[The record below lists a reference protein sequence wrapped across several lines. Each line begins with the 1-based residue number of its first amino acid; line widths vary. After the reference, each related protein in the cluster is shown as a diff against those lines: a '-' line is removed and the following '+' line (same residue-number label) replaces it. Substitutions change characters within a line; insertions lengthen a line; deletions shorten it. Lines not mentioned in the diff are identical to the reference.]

1 LGNYRLQSLTL
12 KAKKIHQAIYFFF
25 KIQSNIMTINSK
37 STKADILAAYKDLE
51 KEKKALEAA
60 AKRVANTQQD
70 NSSSQKNNSNL
81 VKVDRVSTM
90 NQQQIEQRDIA
101 KTIKILEQLQVG
113 FGGAVSNLSEQLITE
128 ATTLTEIRE
137 SIAEEKQQLAE
148 LHELKTIEEKTI
160 DSLIEQYQDSY
171 KQFSEEFELESENKR
186 QEISEL
192 IKTWN
197 KEQETYHREIKA
209 RNEERKKNKQRETEE
224 YQYNLDLAR
233 DLDEEEYEQQ
243 KKLRIQELETIKQ
256 ELTQQWQDKE
266 KAIAKKETEYR
277 EAKEKI
283 TEFEEK
289 LRKKVK
295 QGEEEGKGIG
305 IYQAKVKQDLR
316 VKEIEGERQ
325 NYQLRIQ
332 SLTQTISSQEA
343 RIAKLIQQ
351 FDAAQKQ
358 VQDLAVKAIEGTANR
373 QSYEAMREIAM
384 EQAKTQQKNK

>member
-1 LGNYRLQSLTL
+1 
-12 KAKKIHQAIYFFF
+12 
-25 KIQSNIMTINSK
+25 MTINSK
-37 STKADILAAYKDLE
+37 STKAEILTAYKDLE
-51 KEKKALEAA
+51 KEKKALETA
-60 AKRVANTQQD
+60 AKKATLTQQD
-70 NSSSQKNNSNL
+70 NSSLQKNNSNT
-81 VKVDRVSTM
+81 VKVDRVLSM
-90 NQQQIEQRDIA
+90 IQQQIEQRDIA
-101 KTIKILEQLQVG
+101 KTIKILEQLQVD

-137 SIAEEKQQLAE
+137 SIAEEKRQLAE

-160 DSLIEQYQDSY
+160 DSLIEQYQDNY

-186 QEISEL
+186 QEIAEL

-197 KEQETYHREIKA
+197 KEQETNHREIKA

-243 KKLRIQELETIKQ
+243 KKIKTQELETIKQ
-256 ELTQQWQDKE
+256 ELEQQWQEKE
-266 KAIAKKETEYR
+266 KAIAEKEKEYR
-277 EAKEKI
+277 EAQEKI

-325 NYQLRIQ
+325 NYQLKIQ
-332 SLTQTISSQEA
+332 ALTQAISSQEA

-351 FDAAQKQ
+351 LDAAQKQ

>member
-1 LGNYRLQSLTL
+1 
-12 KAKKIHQAIYFFF
+12 
-25 KIQSNIMTINSK
+25 MTINSK
-37 STKADILAAYKDLE
+37 STKAEILAAYKDLE

-60 AKRVANTQQD
+60 AKRVTATASD
-70 NSSSQKNNSNL
+70 NINSPKNNSST
-81 VKVDRVSTM
+81 VKVERVLEM
-90 NQQQIEQRDIA
+90 IKEQIEQRDIA

-137 SIAEEKQQLAE
+137 LIAEEQQQLVE
-148 LHELKTIEEKTI
+148 LHELETIEENTI
-160 DSLIEQYQDSY
+160 DNLIEQYQDSY

-186 QEISEL
+186 QEIAEL

-243 KKLRIQELETIKQ
+243 KKIRTQELETIKQ
-256 ELTQQWQDKE
+256 ELEQQWQDKE
-266 KAIAKKETEYR
+266 EAIAEKEKEYT
-277 EAKEKI
+277 EAKEKV

-295 QGEEEGKGIG
+295 QGEEEGKAIG
-305 IYQAKVKQDLR
+305 NYQAKVKQDLR
-316 VKEIEGERQ
+316 VKEIDGERQ

-332 SLTQTISSQEA
+332 SLTQTISNQEA
-343 RIAKLIQQ
+343 RMAKLIQQ
-351 FDAAQKQ
+351 LDSAQKQ